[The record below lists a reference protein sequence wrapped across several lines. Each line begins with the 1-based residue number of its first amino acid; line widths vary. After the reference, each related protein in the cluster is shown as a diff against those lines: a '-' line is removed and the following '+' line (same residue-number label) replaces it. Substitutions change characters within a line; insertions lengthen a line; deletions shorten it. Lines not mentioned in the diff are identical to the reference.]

1 MSFQSLHFL
10 LFVIVVFAAN
20 RVLLDKPNG
29 RKNMLLAASYYFYMC
44 WDWRFSAL
52 LALVAGVN
60 YLAAIRIEQSR
71 SPGERKLWL
80 SLALASCLGILA
92 CFKYANFF
100 IENVES
106 LLLALGLEANLP
118 LLNLLLPIG
127 ISFFTFQ
134 GISYTIDVYRKQQP
148 AIRDFRDLALFV
160 AFFPTV
166 LSGPITRGRQL
177 LPQFA
182 NLPTYSE
189 ERSQNG
195 LFLILRGFVKKIVF
209 ADILALH
216 IVNPAFTSPETYSPL
231 FLIVAVYAYTFQIY
245 MDLSGYTDI
254 ARGVAKILGFDLP
267 ENFNRPYQ
275 ATSVSNFWQRWHM
288 SMSGFFRDY
297 LYFGFGGSRYGNTY
311 VNVLITFVAIGL
323 WHGADWSFI
332 VYGFLHGSMVC
343 IERFFRNRQSEWK
356 LDRLVR
362 QRVYTFVAA
371 FATLN
376 FVAFSRILFRSAD
389 FEKAGHF
396 TASIA
401 NSTAS
406 LTPFGWLGLSIL
418 GLSIVLHYT
427 PQNWSEIA
435 SRQLARAP
443 AVGQGAII
451 AGVFLVLVAFS
462 SGSAPFVYFQF

>member
-10 LFVIVVFAAN
+10 LFVIAVFIAN
-20 RVLLDKPNG
+20 RFLLDKPG
-29 RKNMLLAASYYFYMC
+29 ARKNMILLASYYFYMC
-44 WDWRFSAL
+44 WDWRFSTL
-52 LALVAGVN
+52 LAVVAGVN
-60 YLAAIRIEQSR
+60 YVAAIRIEQSPSAR
-71 SPGERKLWL
+71 QRKLWL
-80 SLALASCLGILA
+80 TFALVSCLGILA
-92 CFKYANFF
+92 CFKYTNFF
-100 IENVES
+100 IANVAS
-106 LLLALGLEANLP
+106 LLQALGLQADLP

-134 GISYTIDVYRKQQP
+134 AISYTIDVYRNQQT
-148 AIRDFRDLALFV
+148 AVRDFRDLALFV

-177 LPQFA
+177 LPQLA
-182 NLPTYSE
+182 HPPQYSE
-189 ERSQNG
+189 ERSQDG
-195 LFLILRGFVKKIVF
+195 LFLVLRGFVKKVAF
-209 ADILALH
+209 ADILAVHL
-216 IVNPAFTSPETYSPL
+216 VNPAFSAPEAYSPL
-231 FLIVAVYAYTFQIY
+231 FLVVAVYAYTFQIY

-297 LYFGFGGSRYGNTY
+297 LYFGLGGSKYGNTY
-311 VNVLITFVAIGL
+311 VNILITFIAIGM

-332 VYGFLHGSMVC
+332 VYGLLHGSMVC
-343 IERFFRNRQSEWK
+343 IERVFRNRQDDQK
-356 LDRLVR
+356 IGHRTTPRGYAFL
-362 QRVYTFVAA
+362 TI

-396 TASIA
+396 IASIA
-401 NSTAS
+401 DSRSTF
-406 LTPFGWLGLSIL
+406 TPFGWLGISVL

-427 PQNWSEIA
+427 PKRWSDSA
-435 SRQLARAP
+435 SRHFGRIP
-443 AVGQGAII
+443 AVAQGAVL
-451 AGVFLVLVAFS
+451 ASVVLVLVALS